1 MFSSILTNRQLVM
14 LSVARPRVTRST
26 VDRERRGGRP
36 TVRNTSREGGSKD
49 THTIEEGREAS
60 LSHRVRYKGL
70 EAARARGAAG
80 AAGLELDWQQQ
91 LIGGGLAAAAH
102 HGVPR
107 RRYHWCLLA
116 TTSPGV
122 SRRRSQ
128 PRRGRRRRPRRRRPR
143 TAAAPAALGDNNKV
157 THARAVAVVSCVA
170 IGIAAGCTSG
180 PVCFCCC
187 YPERA
192 RVAFES
198 PDHLRTP
205 RGGENPPPPSS
216 TTRVWRTP
224 PAETFMG
231 LLTALKECSEFHCPA
246 WSTW

>member
-1 MFSSILTNRQLVM
+1 M
-14 LSVARPRVTRST
+14 LSVARQRVTRST

-102 HGVPR
+102 HGVATPSIP
-107 RRYHWCLLA
+107 LVLA
-116 TTSPGV
+116 GDDVARSISAPQPAEKGSPTTTTP
-122 SRRRSQ
+122 
-128 PRRGRRRRPRRRRPR
+128 PPR

-180 PVCFCCC
+180 PVCCC
-187 YPERA
+187 YPELARA
-192 RVAFES
+192 AFES
-198 PDHLRTP
+198 PDHLKTP
-205 RGGENPPPPSS
+205 RGGEEPPTPSPTTWDLNPDCTSRN
-216 TTRVWRTP
+216 T
-224 PAETFMG
+224 
-231 LLTALKECSEFHCPA
+231 
-246 WSTW
+246 